1 MDIPDLPGSKEL
13 EKKVIDDFN
22 SLYEKLEEERK
33 MARDIYDKYSVL
45 IPIKRIFIKRKDEK
59 WDGEAL

>member
-1 MDIPDLPGSKEL
+1 MDIPDLPDSKKL

-22 SLYEKLEEERK
+22 SLEEERK
-33 MARDIYDKYSVL
+33 IARDIYNKYSVL

-59 WDGEAL
+59 WDGEAQ